1 MRGVNLLRL
10 LVLFGLI
17 SLIAGIATMDVDG
30 EEAVSEETPPE
41 PGADAFEEKD
51 AAESNDAPAEADFAP
66 EQTPLQDEDEP
77 DRGPLLVL
85 IGGGVLSS
93 VFVGSF
99 FFEFLRVLFIVAFLT
114 PLVAKK
120 KHDNERT
127 RGRILGFIEANAG
140 IHFSALRDGLGLAN
154 GATAYH
160 LQILEKEHSILS
172 WRDGKLR
179 RYAVSTVDVSDIN
192 AIKSPLVG
200 TRLAI
205 LQVLSQS
212 GALGLS
218 GTEIRM
224 QLEISRQLL
233 SHHLRALNN
242 NGFIEKTS
250 SSRKAP
256 WRISLDGVQA
266 LQVVV

>member
-1 MRGVNLLRL
+1 M
-10 LVLFGLI
+10 
-17 SLIAGIATMDVDG
+17 
-30 EEAVSEETPPE
+30 
-41 PGADAFEEKD
+41 
-51 AAESNDAPAEADFAP
+51 
-66 EQTPLQDEDEP
+66 
-77 DRGPLLVL
+77 
-85 IGGGVLSS
+85 
-93 VFVGSF
+93 
-99 FFEFLRVLFIVAFLT
+99 
-114 PLVAKK
+114 
-120 KHDNERT
+120 
-127 RGRILGFIEANAG
+127 
-140 IHFSALRDGLGLAN
+140 
-154 GATAYH
+154 
-160 LQILEKEHSILS
+160 
-172 WRDGKLR
+172 
-179 RYAVSTVDVSDIN
+179 SDIN

-250 SSRKAP
+250 SSRKAT